1 MTDLNKRIVGAAL
14 KKRRVPPKMRPIPYP
29 KAVERSYNS
38 DLQAIVQEI
47 GNEIK
52 RILLPIL
59 PSIARDL
66 GQPTIKK
73 DAGADDATKA
83 ISDIKKTL
91 AKKYTET
98 ELKAIARKKGVSL
111 AEYSRI
117 ATEKEFKRVVGV
129 DMFLTDR
136 ALADTIE
143 VFSVFNTQLS
153 KSLIEESVNKVQST
167 VLSGFQSGK
176 RWEEI
181 ATSIEDYIDP
191 EVGGIANRARL
202 IARDQI
208 SKLNGQVTSERQKE
222 LGIDKYRW
230 RTSQDERVRD
240 SHREL
245 EGEIFSWDNPPSV
258 GHPGEDFQCR
268 CTAEPILDQF
278 FEE

>member
-1 MTDLNKRIVGAAL
+1 MTDLNKRIVQAAL
-14 KKRRVPPKMRPIPYP
+14 AKKRKPPKFRPAPYP
-29 KAVERSYNS
+29 KAIERSYNS
-38 DLQAIVQEI
+38 DLQTIVKTISEEVQ
-47 GNEIK
+47 
-52 RILLPIL
+52 RLLIPIL
-59 PSIARDL
+59 ASVARDL

-73 DAGADDATKA
+73 DAGVNDVTKA
-83 ISDIKKTL
+83 IEEIKKNL
-91 AKKYTET
+91 SRKFTEQ
-98 ELKAIARKKGVSL
+98 ELKAIAKRKGLSL
-111 AEYSRI
+111 SEFSRV

-129 DMFLTDR
+129 DLFTNDR

-143 VFSVFNTQLS
+143 MFSVFNTQLS
-153 KSLIEESVNKVQST
+153 KSLIDESVNKVQST
-167 VLSGFQSGK
+167 VLSGFQSGT

-181 ATSIEDYIDP
+181 ATDIEKYIDP

-208 SKLNGQVTSERQKE
+208 SKLNGQVTQERQKS
-222 LGIDKYRW
+222 LGVNKYIW

-245 EGEIFSWDNPPSV
+245 EGEVFSWDNPPSV

-268 CTAEPILDQF
+268 CTAEPVLDEF

>member
-14 KKRRVPPKMRPIPYP
+14 KKRRVPPKLKPVAFP
-29 KAVERSYNS
+29 KAVERSYSS
-38 DLQAIVQEI
+38 DLQVIVKSVSE
-47 GNEIK
+47 EIK
-52 RILLPIL
+52 RLLVPIL
-59 PSIARDL
+59 ASVARDL

-73 DAGADDATKA
+73 DAGVNDVTRA
-83 ISDIKKTL
+83 IEEIKKNL
-91 AKKYTET
+91 YRKFTEQ
-98 ELKAIARKKGVSL
+98 ELKAIAKRKGMSL
-111 AEYSRI
+111 VDFNRI

-129 DMFLTDR
+129 DLFINDR

-143 VFSVFNTQLS
+143 MFSVFNTQLS

-167 VLSGFQSGK
+167 VLSGFQSGT

-181 ATSIEDYIDP
+181 ATDIEIYIDP

-208 SKLNGQVTSERQKE
+208 SKLNGQVTQERQKS

-240 SHREL
+240 THRAL
-245 EGEIFSWDNPPSV
+245 EGEVFSWDNPPSV

-268 CTAEPILDQF
+268 CTAEPVLDDF